1 MIETIEVAFAPC
13 GIVNDDGLAVS
24 TKLPVFLRASLT
36 VNGRTVPL
44 TVKEPKMKMR
54 SRIPALRGT
63 CFMDRVVVHS
73 SELNP

>member
-1 MIETIEVAFAPC
+1 METVEVAFAPC
-13 GIVNDDGLAVS
+13 STVIPEGLVVS
-24 TKLPVFLRASLT
+24 RNVPVALRASLI

-44 TVKEPKMKMR
+44 TVNEPRAKIR

-63 CFMDRVVVHS
+63 RFVDRVVVHS